1 MEEPVDSAG
10 PAQLKRGESCRLRV
24 PSGFGHGSRAGH
36 ASSRPAVGARHSGTA
51 AGRRRW
57 SPARKRLNGRASSQ
71 IRRPWEVIHAGSVSV
86 YRRSVLLSL
95 LSATHR
101 LCPPPATP
109 GQRSASLL
117 GRQKGRQYACPSVG
131 SKEFRK
137 RPVHLSCP
145 SVRPLLSRQK
155 ACPSVGSSPRAASV
169 VFAEGTRDSCWGD
182 PFVLAYSGRAGRI
195 WLNFNEPAIV
205 WMVA

>member
-117 GRQKGRQYACPSVG
+117 GRQKACPSV
-131 SKEFRK
+131 
-137 RPVHLSCP
+137 CII
-145 SVRPLLSRQK
+145 
-155 ACPSVGSSPRAASV
+155 GSSKGLSICLQSICLHMSICLSTGRIRVRCRNPVPHPRSPRLREEGSRAA
-169 VFAEGTRDSCWGD
+169 R
-182 PFVLAYSGRAGRI
+182 
-195 WLNFNEPAIV
+195 
-205 WMVA
+205 